1 MMINCFLTR
10 TCKIFEM
17 AKNAVK
23 VTFLEEINK
32 KKKQILF
39 GALTPQ
45 VTKQTKQKAWPEI
58 YTTAASLGV
67 VSSEKSWT
75 YVRDT
80 VWPNLRKRALVSF

>member
-1 MMINCFLTR
+1 MVINCFLTR

-32 KKKQILF
+32 KKQILF

-45 VTKQTKQKAWPEI
+45 VTKQTKQKALQEI

>member
-1 MMINCFLTR
+1 MVINCFLTR

-32 KKKQILF
+32 KKQILF

-45 VTKQTKQKAWPEI
+45 VTKQTKQKAWQEI
-58 YTTAASLGV
+58 YTTAASLV
-67 VSSEKSWT
+67 VKIAG
-75 YVRDT
+75 
-80 VWPNLRKRALVSF
+80 PM

>member
-1 MMINCFLTR
+1 MVINCFLTR

-23 VTFLEEINK
+23 VTFLEEMN

-45 VTKQTKQKAWPEI
+45 VTKQTKQKAWQEI

>member
-32 KKKQILF
+32 KKNRFYL
-39 GALTPQ
+39 
-45 VTKQTKQKAWPEI
+45 E
-58 YTTAASLGV
+58 
-67 VSSEKSWT
+67 
-75 YVRDT
+75 R
-80 VWPNLRKRALVSF
+80 